1 LESVETDGRIGVV
14 WHTQGSGKSLEMAY
28 YAGKVMRH
36 PGMENPTVVVL
47 TDRNDLD
54 DQLFDETF
62 VSSKPGS
69 PLPEAPV
76 KAESRA
82 HLKVLLYLPFPWRYP
97 PPRLSV

>member
-1 LESVETDGRIGVV
+1 KAVAQTLESVETDGRIGVV

-28 YAGKVMRH
+28 YAGKIMRH
-36 PGMENPTVVVL
+36 PGMENPTVVVV

-62 VSSKPGS
+62 APTKPGS
-69 PLPEAPV
+69 PLPETPV

-82 HLKVLLYLPFPWRYP
+82 HLKELL
-97 PPRLSV
+97 